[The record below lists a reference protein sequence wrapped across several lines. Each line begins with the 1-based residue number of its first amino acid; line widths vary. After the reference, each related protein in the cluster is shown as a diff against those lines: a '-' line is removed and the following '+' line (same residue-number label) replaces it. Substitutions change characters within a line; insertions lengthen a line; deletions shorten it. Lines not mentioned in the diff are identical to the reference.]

1 MGGIRFAQRNP
12 RRFPA
17 LRSGKTVAVMAE
29 CAAFYRLPLDFTMT
43 THSTSSTRALTA
55 LVGIACLF
63 ATAAFAA
70 DAVKKPA
77 SKYAAPR
84 TEFGQPN
91 LQGVWT
97 NATLTPLEREARFA
111 DKPVLSDAEAAAVEK
126 EQADFRD
133 EADKPTDPTHGIQDL
148 PKDCGGG
155 FSGVDCGYNN
165 FWVDPGTKL
174 ITLNGQKRTSII
186 TDPPNGKMPART
198 PAGQAQIARMYA
210 AYRSGSEGPESR
222 PLGER
227 CLMSFDSSAGPPMLP
242 LLYNNNY
249 QIVQTADTVMI
260 LVEMVHDT
268 RVIRLNGKRRPD
280 SVRLWMGESIGHWEG
295 DTLVVETTGF
305 RRDQSFRGTS
315 ENMKVTERFT
325 RVSPKQIEYKFT
337 VDDPTNFTKSFSG
350 EVAMNASDEMI
361 YEYACHEGNYAL
373 PGILAGARAAEKE
386 AAAKKK

>member
-1 MGGIRFAQRNP
+1 MTT
-12 RRFPA
+12 
-17 LRSGKTVAVMAE
+17 LRSLSA
-29 CAAFYRLPLDFTMT
+29 
-43 THSTSSTRALTA
+43 RALVA
-55 LVGIACLF
+55 II
-63 ATAAFAA
+63 ATAGFITTATLAA
-70 DAVKKPA
+70 DAAKAPA

-111 DKPVLSDAEAAAVEK
+111 DKPVLNAAEAAAVEK
-126 EQADFRD
+126 EQSDFRD
-133 EADKPTDPTHGIQDL
+133 EADKPTDPKHGIQDL

-198 PAGQAQIARMYA
+198 PAGIAQITRLYA
-210 AYRSGSEGPESR
+210 AYRSANGADGPESR

-249 QIVQTADTVMI
+249 QIVQTPDTVMI
-260 LVEMVHDT
+260 HVEMVHDT
-268 RVIRLNGKRRPD
+268 RVIHLNGKRRPENI
-280 SVRLWMGESIGHWEG
+280 RLWMGESIGRWEG
-295 DTLVVETTGF
+295 ETLVVETTGF
-305 RRDQSFRGTS
+305 RKDQSFRGTS

-325 RVSPKQIEYKFT
+325 RISPKQIEYKFT
-337 VDDPTNFTKSFSG
+337 VDDPTNFTKSFGG
-350 EVAMNASDEMI
+350 EVAMNATDEKI

-373 PGILAGARAAEKE
+373 PGILAGARAAERE
-386 AAAKKK
+386 AAGKKK